1 MAMYYLN
8 GELQPADRP
17 ALLPTD
23 RGFTLGDGLFET
35 MRAVEGRVVHLAAH
49 LRRLA
54 DGAARLQIPL
64 DAASLPA
71 VIARTLEANRLHRA
85 DATLRLTL
93 SRGPAPRG
101 LAPPPHPQPTLVITA
116 APYTPYPASLYR
128 RGMKAILLPQRRNEF
143 AATVSLK
150 TLNYLEAIV
159 GKGQAAAAGAEE
171 GIFCNTAGFL
181 AEACTANLFFVRS
194 GELYTPADAC
204 GLVPGVVRG
213 EVLSLARE
221 AGIPVRLGRYTPD
234 DLRRSDEAF
243 LTNSLMGVMP
253 LTEVDGRKIGDGQ
266 PGRLTRTLAAR
277 YGASVEAIRGNGDSE
292 IGG

>member
-1 MAMYYLN
+1 VN
-8 GELQPADRP
+8 
-17 ALLPTD
+17 
-23 RGFTLGDGLFET
+23 
-35 MRAVEGRVVHLAAH
+35 GRVLHLQAH

-54 DGAARLQIPL
+54 EGAARLRIPL
-64 DAASLPA
+64 DVAPLPEA
-71 VIARTLEANRLHRA
+71 IARTLAANDLRHA

-101 LAPPPHPQPTLVITA
+101 LAFPAQPRPTLVIAA
-116 APYTPYPASLYR
+116 APYRPYPAVLYR

-143 AATVSLK
+143 AAAVSLK

-159 GKGQAAAAGAEE
+159 GKAQAADAGADE
-171 GIFCNTAGFL
+171 GIFCNTQGFL
-181 AEACTANLFFVRS
+181 AEACTANLFFVRD
-194 GELYTPADAC
+194 GELHTPADDC

-213 EVLSLARE
+213 VVLSLAQ
-221 AGIPVRLGRYTPD
+221 ADGLPVRLGRYTPD

-253 LTEVDGRKIGDGQ
+253 LVEVDGQKIGDGR
-266 PGRLTRTLAAR
+266 PGKLTRTLASQYDLA
-277 YGASVEAIRGNGDSE
+277 